1 MQGLEET
8 IITKLALSL
17 RPYLGLEGDCV
28 IQEVRKTP
36 FWRAVF
42 TLEMIILPR
51 QAPDR
56 HRKALETEA
65 FCAGRGWRRY
75 VYGRQG

>member
-36 FWRAVF
+36 VWGEPFSHW
-42 TLEMIILPR
+42 
-51 QAPDR
+51 
-56 HRKALETEA
+56 K
-65 FCAGRGWRRY
+65 
-75 VYGRQG
+75 

>member
-28 IQEVRKTP
+28 IQEVRAKTAFLEP
-36 FWRAVF
+36 F
-42 TLEMIILPR
+42 L
-51 QAPDR
+51 
-56 HRKALETEA
+56 
-65 FCAGRGWRRY
+65 Y
-75 VYGRQG
+75 